1 MKVRYRLTLYIL
13 ILHAALFA
21 LAIYFFDQLGLTFF
35 GIELLLIVSIII
47 AMRFLNRALE
57 PLEFVQNFSDMIGER
72 EFSSRFRPV
81 GQKEMDQLIGLYN
94 AMLRQLYEERL
105 KLGEQ
110 RGFLSQFL
118 AATDIGVLLCDFE
131 ENIAFVNESG
141 ASLLGQDVGQLKDR
155 ALRQVPGEL
164 AESLRNIDIGE
175 SRTLLLR
182 GGRRLHCVHSTFR
195 DRGFD
200 RSYFVLEELTKTLQ
214 QTERGTYE
222 KLIRMMS
229 HEVNNTIAVT
239 HSLLDSCLSYSAQI
253 SDEDRDDYESA
264 LRVVMKRNQHL
275 NSFMGGFASIV
286 RIPVPDVQTIDLAEL
301 MQNMADVF
309 RSELQA
315 RNISLDVA
323 NIDPKMLISADLNL
337 MEQVLINILKN
348 SMEAIEDSGVI
359 RVEATREE
367 NLICLSVF
375 DTGPGISMEVREQ
388 LFTPFFTTK
397 DQGQGVGLTLVGEIL
412 RAHEFD
418 FWLGMADSKETC
430 FSIWMSE
437 G

>member
-1 MKVRYRLTLYIL
+1 
-13 ILHAALFA
+13 
-21 LAIYFFDQLGLTFF
+21 
-35 GIELLLIVSIII
+35 
-47 AMRFLNRALE
+47 
-57 PLEFVQNFSDMIGER
+57 
-72 EFSSRFRPV
+72 
-81 GQKEMDQLIGLYN
+81 
-94 AMLRQLYEERL
+94 
-105 KLGEQ
+105 
-110 RGFLSQFL
+110 
-118 AATDIGVLLCDFE
+118 
-131 ENIAFVNESG
+131 
-141 ASLLGQDVGQLKDR
+141 
-155 ALRQVPGEL
+155 
-164 AESLRNIDIGE
+164 
-175 SRTLLLR
+175 
-182 GGRRLHCVHSTFR
+182 
-195 DRGFD
+195 
-200 RSYFVLEELTKTLQ
+200 
-214 QTERGTYE
+214 
-222 KLIRMMS
+222 
-229 HEVNNTIAVT
+229 
-239 HSLLDSCLSYSAQI
+239 
-253 SDEDRDDYESA
+253 
-264 LRVVMKRNQHL
+264 
-275 NSFMGGFASIV
+275 
-286 RIPVPDVQTIDLAEL
+286 VQTIDLAEL